1 MAINEERM
9 GYGDWAGQKG
19 GGEPAGATAPLTKR
33 GGVAVTRAAR
43 PTQERGGKPAGMT
56 APLTKRGEVAVTRAK
71 RPTVRRGPVNSQ
83 HIMSN
88 NRLVISCFVF

>member
-43 PTQERGGKPAGMT
+43 PTHVIVRYFGWESIPCPEKKMGNQYL
-56 APLTKRGEVAVTRAK
+56 AP
-71 RPTVRRGPVNSQ
+71 
-83 HIMSN
+83 
-88 NRLVISCFVF
+88 